1 MRFQFH
7 PRAAWQAL
15 MASLAVLPFALLAQT
30 TPAAADPTWR
40 DANDAVGQY
49 PRGHADVLKW
59 ENNNLPP
66 PTAAPELPPDS
77 LALRTPGAAIRQAW
91 LAHPDLVSPLQR
103 LGPANVDLIASGEW
117 SKLDPRLLRNVDDID
132 EVLRVAVQGKTAW
145 LEAVAA
151 RQVLQHHREAL
162 EATDAAAEL
171 GQRMVRVGNWSPL
184 QQTQTQLARLSAQAN
199 LRRAQYAAAQAQA
212 RLLKTL
218 RLTGVHASVAL
229 ADKLPDVPARAMAPD
244 EWQPRIT
251 QVQAQLSRTGRMHN
265 QANLALASEAYQ
277 ASHALARGA
286 RDEVLKIREF
296 IADETVLH
304 YNGMLKSVWDLLDEV
319 RTRSQATVDAIA
331 AQRDYWIAETDL
343 QWVLQGGTP
352 GNFVV
357 LGSGGAGEA
366 SAAAGH

>member
-15 MASLAVLPFALLAQT
+15 MASLAVLPFALSAQT
-30 TPAAADPTWR
+30 TPPTADPTWR

-66 PTAAPELPPDS
+66 TTAPELPPDS
-77 LALRTPGAAIRQAW
+77 LALRTPGEAIRQAW
-91 LAHPDLVSPLQR
+91 LAHPDLVLPLLR
-103 LGPANVDLIASGEW
+103 LGPANVDFIASGQW
-117 SKLDPRLLRNVDDID
+117 LKLDPRLLRNVDDID
-132 EVLRVAVQGKTAW
+132 EVLSVAAQGKTAW

-162 EATDAAAEL
+162 EATEAAAEL

-184 QQTQTQLARLSAQAN
+184 QQTPMQLAQLSAQAN

-218 RLTGVHASVAL
+218 RLTGVHASVAI
-229 ADKLPDVPARAMAPD
+229 ADKLPDVPTRAMAPD

-251 QVQAQLSRTGRMHN
+251 QVQAQLSRTERMHN
-265 QANLALASEAYQ
+265 QANLALALGAYQ

-304 YNGMLKSVWDLLDEV
+304 YNGMLKSAWDLLDEV
-319 RTRSQATVDAIA
+319 RNRSQATADAVA

-343 QWVLQGGTP
+343 QWVLQGGAP
-352 GNFVV
+352 ENFVV
-357 LGSGGAGEA
+357 LGSGGVGEA
-366 SAAAGH
+366 STAAGH